1 MAGCAQPRAQPSA
14 DRMAAGAPSRKTL
27 MNMTI
32 ALALTVVGIVLLI
45 VGLGSA
51 DSIQNSF
58 SRLFTGHLTDRTMWL
73 VVGGSVCVIAGLVGC
88 HRSRR
93 V

>member
-1 MAGCAQPRAQPSA
+1 
-14 DRMAAGAPSRKTL
+14 
-27 MNMTI
+27 MNMPT
-32 ALALTVVGIVLLI
+32 ALAVTVAGIVLLVI
-45 VGLGSA
+45 GLGSA

-73 VVGGSVCVIAGLVGC
+73 VVGGSICVVAGLYGC
-88 HRSRR
+88 YRSRR

>member
-1 MAGCAQPRAQPSA
+1 
-14 DRMAAGAPSRKTL
+14 
-27 MNMTI
+27 MNMPF
-32 ALALTVVGIVLLI
+32 ALAITVIGVVLLVI
-45 VGLGSA
+45 GLGSA

-73 VVGGSVCVIAGLVGC
+73 VVGGSVCLIAGLFGC
-88 HRSRR
+88 YRSRR